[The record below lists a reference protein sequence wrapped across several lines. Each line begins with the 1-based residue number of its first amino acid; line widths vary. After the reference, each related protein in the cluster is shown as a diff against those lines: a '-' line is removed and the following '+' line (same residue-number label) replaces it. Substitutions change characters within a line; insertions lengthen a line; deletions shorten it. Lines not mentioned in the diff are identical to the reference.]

1 VRELLPVPVLLQEL
15 LPVRELLREPVLLRV
30 RKLHLL
36 LQQELRM

>member
-1 VRELLPVPVLLQEL
+1 VRELLRVPVLLQEL

>member
-1 VRELLPVPVLLQEL
+1 VRELLQVPELLQEL